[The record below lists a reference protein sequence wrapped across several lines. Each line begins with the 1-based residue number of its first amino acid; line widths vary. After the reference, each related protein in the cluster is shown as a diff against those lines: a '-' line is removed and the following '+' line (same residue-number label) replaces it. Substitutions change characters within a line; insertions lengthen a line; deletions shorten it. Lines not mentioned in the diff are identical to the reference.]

1 MTLDA
6 YNHLYF
12 DHVVQLA
19 VMASSPITFCVCVC
33 VCVCVRACMH
43 VCVCVCVHV
52 CVCMCVCIS
61 VCAGDGRMRG
71 GKTSLT
77 DTGQLL
83 EWEHKLIE
91 SRYK

>member
-12 DHVVQLA
+12 DRVVQLA
-19 VMASSPITFCVCVC
+19 VMVSSPITLCVCVC
-33 VCVCVRACMH
+33 VCVC
-43 VCVCVCVHV
+43 
-52 CVCMCVCIS
+52 